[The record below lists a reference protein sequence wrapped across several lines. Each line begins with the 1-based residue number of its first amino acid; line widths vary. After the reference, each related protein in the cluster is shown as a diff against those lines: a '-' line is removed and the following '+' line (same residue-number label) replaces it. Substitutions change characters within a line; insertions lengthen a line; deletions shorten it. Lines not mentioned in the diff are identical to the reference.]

1 MEKTF
6 KSWLLS
12 NLLIFMWL
20 TFGLI
25 AIIGFIIG
33 SITSNEDLMMLSLYS
48 CVSIPLSLICSI
60 VGPLFQLAALFIPY
74 YLWKEGLYFG
84 AVFAAVGWII
94 AIIVAVKVAK
104 YAQQN
109 YDQVISRRTMH
120 RNSKVSIFKGSL
132 SYAYIQYVFSFLLVF
147 GIFLSIVR

>member
-60 VGPLFQLAALFIPY
+60 VGPLFQLAALFITIFGKKVYILEPS
-74 YLWKEGLYFG
+74 LPLSVGLL
-84 AVFAAVGWII
+84 
-94 AIIVAVKVAK
+94 
-104 YAQQN
+104 Q
-109 YDQVISRRTMH
+109 
-120 RNSKVSIFKGSL
+120 
-132 SYAYIQYVFSFLLVF
+132 LL
-147 GIFLSIVR
+147 LLLK